1 MFKQID
7 RILSSATVALLIL
20 CSSSAFAVQ
29 VGGSGPINPVSIPG
43 SLEVN
48 QLVVSTTIET
58 VQGVKLGMGDSA
70 GTIRWTG
77 SNFEGFDGS
86 SWKALDVQS
95 TSVGWTE
102 DVPGNK
108 VYVTDTGR
116 NIGIG
121 TTEPT
126 TRLHVSGNAKVT
138 GFMNAGWLSWFG
150 TSLDMESPD
159 ALVFNNRGLTLLG
172 GAEIPTLAGAKDLE
186 AVGIHKTLVIVGDVL
201 DDADASLVMVNNYTD
216 ASYFYLQSFDNAGN
230 VFVSGASIGEEGI
243 EVTPFGQYLVNT
255 DLLTVTGTVET
266 GGGIKFSDASV
277 QTTAVTA
284 SGWTENVPGNKV
296 YVTDTARNVGIGTT
310 EPAAKLD
317 VDGSA
322 LVRGNLTA
330 EGTIS
335 SDALYIDTGDE
346 TFVSTTRHTF
356 DLGADIEGLEITAP
370 VLNPS
375 ARSSMPEIIPFPYGL
390 GIYDRLAVIDKSGR
404 GESEIFF
411 TKEQL
416 TDGSAS
422 LTVDFTNQMFVLNW
436 DLCAQ
441 PNDEDAPEYS
451 IGKPDQKWKDAY
463 FSGTVEASS
472 GFTVGGTPPVA
483 DGTYNFDG
491 SAPGTVS
498 SITVTGGIITGITV
512 RP

>member
-58 VQGVKLGMGDSA
+58 VQGIKLGMGDSA
-70 GTIRWTG
+70 GTMRWTG

-86 SWKALDVQS
+86 TWKSLDVQS

-108 VYVTDTGR
+108 VYVTDTAR
-116 NIGIG
+116 NVGIG
-121 TTEPT
+121 TTEPA

-138 GFMNAGWLSWFG
+138 GLMNAGWLSWFG
-150 TSLDMESPD
+150 TSLDMENPD
-159 ALVFNNRGLTLLG
+159 ALLFNNRGLTLLG

-186 AVGIHKTLVIVGDVL
+186 AVGIHKTLVIVGDSL
-201 DDADASLVMVNNYTD
+201 DYADATLVMTNNYTD
-216 ASYFYLQSFDNAGN
+216 ASYFYLQSFDNAGD

-243 EVTPFGQYLVNT
+243 EVSPFGQYSVNT
-255 DLLTVTGTVET
+255 DLLTVTGTLET
-266 GGGIKFSDASV
+266 GGGIKFSDATV

-284 SGWTENVPGNKV
+284 SGWTEDVPGNKV
-296 YVTDTARNVGIGTT
+296 YVTDTARNVGVGTT
-310 EPAAKLD
+310 EPAATMD
-317 VDGSA
+317 IAGSSIT
-322 LVRGNLTA
+322 RGNVTA
-330 EGTIS
+330 EG
-335 SDALYIDTGDE
+335 ALKADGLRIDTGVDTYIE
-346 TFVSTTRHTF
+346 TEELSI
-356 DLGADIEGLEITAP
+356 DMGALVEGLVIKTPILKNVA
-370 VLNPS
+370 N
-375 ARSSMPEIIPFPYGL
+375 SSMPETLPFPYAL
-390 GIYDRLAVIDKSGR
+390 GVYDRFGVFDQSGNDQP
-404 GESEIFF
+404 EFLFAKPDFSSS
-411 TKEQL
+411 
-416 TDGSAS
+416 GSIGAN
-422 LTVDFTNQMFVLNW
+422 LDAGYFWANW
-436 DLCAQ
+436 DWC
-441 PNDEDAPEYS
+441 PDEDDTYDLGQSGLRWRSANL
-451 IGKPDQKWKDAY
+451 
-463 FSGTVEASS
+463 SGTVDAAG
-472 GFTVGGTPPVA
+472 GFAVNGTSAVA